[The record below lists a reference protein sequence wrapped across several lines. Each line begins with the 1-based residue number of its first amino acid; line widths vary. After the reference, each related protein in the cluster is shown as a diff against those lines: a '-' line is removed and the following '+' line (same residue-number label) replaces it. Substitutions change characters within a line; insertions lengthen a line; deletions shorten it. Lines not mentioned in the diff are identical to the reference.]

1 MAVARLGKQSGE
13 SLHVHQ
19 GNPSKVTG
27 ASARGRRPCRC
38 GSELRADETTADGVT
53 DQARRVVDIELR
65 HDPGPVILR
74 GLDAHA
80 PEPSDLFRCLSL
92 HHQLQDLAL
101 AWTQRIGRNLS
112 LRQVR
117 LDHGPGDA
125 RAQVDPIGP
134 YDAAALLSTTQIV
147 DAEAKHLPWGTPA
160 CSRIFFHVEYVLCYD
175 VGRKVALWDSYRLEA
190 TDVVDANRV
199 NAFRT
204 DPRLPIDQNASCDD
218 YAGSGFDRGHMVPRS
233 DMNRSQVAMVNTFFL
248 TNMTPQRPNVNQGAW
263 ARLEDWVR
271 AWAKASG
278 WVHVISG
285 SVFDDDDDQQ
295 PDDPAD
301 AQLSHG
307 SSGAGVPSHYYKIII
322 REASTGRVEA
332 ITLLIPNALS
342 VPGRNSQDTTKDN
355 YLRNR
360 IRTITEIRRR
370 TGLDLIPSPPF
381 DKATLEQAVASNL
394 WPRN

>member
-27 ASARGRRPCRC
+27 ASPRGRRPCCC

-92 HHQLQDLAL
+92 HHQLQ
-101 AWTQRIGRNLS
+101 
-112 LRQVR
+112 
-117 LDHGPGDA
+117 
-125 RAQVDPIGP
+125 
-134 YDAAALLSTTQIV
+134 
-147 DAEAKHLPWGTPA
+147 
-160 CSRIFFHVEYVLCYD
+160 
-175 VGRKVALWDSYRLEA
+175 A

-248 TNMTPQRPNVNQGAW
+248 TNPTPQRPNVNQGAW

-271 AWAKASG
+271 AWAKSSG

-301 AQLSHG
+301 AQLSQG
-307 SSGAGVPSHYYKIII
+307 SSGAAVPSHYYKVII
-322 REASTGRVEA
+322 RETTAGQVEA
-332 ITLLIPNALS
+332 ITLLIPNAAN
-342 VPGRNSQDTTKDN
+342 VPGRGAQHTTPRTTT
-355 YLRNR
+355 YASAPVPLRR
-360 IRTITEIRRR
+360 FGSARGPI
-370 TGLDLIPSPPF
+370 
-381 DKATLEQAVASNL
+381 
-394 WPRN
+394 